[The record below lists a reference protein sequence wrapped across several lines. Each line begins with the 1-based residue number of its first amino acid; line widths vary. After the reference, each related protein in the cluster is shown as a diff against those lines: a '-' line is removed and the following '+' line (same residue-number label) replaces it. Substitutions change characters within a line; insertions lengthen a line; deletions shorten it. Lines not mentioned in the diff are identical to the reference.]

1 VTIFSRIATFFC
13 LTAGLLAGA
22 SPSAVAQSSPGYF
35 IPPSAQSAPP
45 EHASQPP
52 APAAVATAGPGGAQA
67 APGGQG
73 VAGPQQQ
80 LPPVPQL
87 PALPP
92 GNPPPVAVIGVLSV
106 PDVMQKSTAAEGVQA
121 IIHGRQAAL
130 EADAEKARAK
140 IQAAQQAITAQ
151 RTKLTDA
158 QLEAKEQA
166 LQNEIAE
173 TQTEFQARNQ
183 AIQNSGQ
190 AALGQI
196 EAMLIAIIRQEA
208 QARGMN
214 LILHREQVALN
225 INAFDITA
233 DVTAELNKL
242 LPSVTVPPSVV
253 TQGMLVNAQE
263 QGAEQGTAQE
273 QGDGQ

>member
-1 VTIFSRIATFFC
+1 VAFFARISTFLC

-22 SPSAVAQSSPGYF
+22 SPSAIAQSSPGYF
-35 IPPSAQSAPP
+35 IPPSQSSAPP
-45 EHASQPP
+45 AVHTHHSAPP
-52 APAAVATAGPGGAQA
+52 QAPAGASTGAQPAQAQA
-67 APGGQG
+67 A
-73 VAGPQQQ
+73 

-106 PDVMQKSTAAEGVQA
+106 PDVMQHSTAAQGVQA
-121 IIHGRQAAL
+121 IIHSRQAAL
-130 EADAEKARAK
+130 QVDAEKARGK
-140 IQAAQQAITAQ
+140 IQSEQQAISAQ
-151 RTKLTDA
+151 RSKLSDS
-158 QLEAKEQA
+158 QLETKEQA
-166 LQNEIAE
+166 LQNEIAK
-173 TQTEFQARNQ
+173 TQTQFQARNQ

-196 EAMLIAIIRQEA
+196 EATLIAVIRQEA

-233 DVTAELNKL
+233 DVATQLNKL

-253 TQGMLVNAQE
+253 TPGMLVNAQNQGGE
-263 QGAEQGTAQE
+263 QGGEPGQS
-273 QGDGQ
+273 DGQ

>member
-1 VTIFSRIATFFC
+1 
-13 LTAGLLAGA
+13 
-22 SPSAVAQSSPGYF
+22 
-35 IPPSAQSAPP
+35 
-45 EHASQPP
+45 
-52 APAAVATAGPGGAQA
+52 
-67 APGGQG
+67 
-73 VAGPQQQ
+73 
-80 LPPVPQL
+80 
-87 PALPP
+87 
-92 GNPPPVAVIGVLSV
+92 VIGVLSV
-106 PDVMQKSTAAEGVQA
+106 PDVMQKSTAAQGVQA

-130 EADAEKARAK
+130 AADAEKARAR
-140 IQAAQQAITAQ
+140 IQKEQQAIEAE
-151 RTKLTDA
+151 RAKLTDA

-166 LQNEIAE
+166 LQNEVAK

-196 EAMLIAIIRQEA
+196 EATLIAVIRQEA

-225 INAFDITA
+225 VNAFDITS
-233 DVTAELNKL
+233 DVAAQLNKL

-253 TQGMLVNAQE
+253 TPGMLVSAPDQGE
-263 QGAEQGTAQE
+263 QD